1 MDLSL
6 IIRKVLAGDKEEFRH
21 IIKHCNQPLFRTA
34 IAILKNESDAEDAM
48 QSAYLKAFVHLHS
61 FRGESSVLTW
71 ITRILI
77 NECKMM
83 LRAKK
88 KPASLDSVEVLQ
100 KESLTENAVE
110 KIDKDQIH
118 HWLEQAVLE
127 LPEKY
132 RMVYVVREI
141 NEFSTQNAAA
151 ALGITEQ
158 NVKIRLHRAKSIIR
172 ENLLQQVGAN
182 ELFPYGNRRCDS
194 ITEKVMKIISDLP
207 VAQYQ

>member
-6 IIRKVLAGDKEEFRH
+6 IIRKILAGDKEEFRH

-118 HWLEQAVLE
+118 HWLEKAVLE

-172 ENLLQQVGAN
+172 ENMLQQVGAN
-182 ELFPYGNRRCDS
+182 ELFPYGNKRCNA
-194 ITEKVMKIISDLP
+194 ITEKVMKIILDLP